1 LNVFAGD
8 IVYAKA
14 GRDKDRPFVVLSILD
29 SEFAMLA
36 DGRRRKVQKPKKKK
50 LKHLQT
56 SGCKALLIQEK
67 LQNGTVVTNP
77 DIKRAL
83 ADFLNNH
90 DA

>member
-1 LNVFAGD
+1 MNVFAGD

-14 GRDKDRPFVVLSILD
+14 GRDKDKPFVVLNILD

-36 DGRRRKVQKPKKKK
+36 DGRKRKVQKPKKKK
-50 LKHLQT
+50 LKHLQKSDFT
-56 SGCKALLIQEK
+56 ASDIQKK
-67 LQNGTVVTNP
+67 LQNGAVVTNP

-83 ADFLNNH
+83 AKILNNH